1 MSTIFVNNIQAST
14 GNQVVIPA
22 GHSLQLGGTTLDAA
36 SLMPN
41 PSGQGGL
48 GVASDGSAYVFNSY
62 GAKGIVTFTSNSTYF
77 PSSGT
82 KLVYVRV
89 VAAGGGGSGYA
100 ECGGAGG
107 FSEGFFSMV
116 GVASV
121 GITVGTGGGPTY
133 YSGGAGSGTA
143 SSFGTYISCTGG
155 NGANSNHQHC
165 GGLPGLGSGGQVNL
179 YGGGGTGHGH
189 NGRGGASHFGGSNGN
204 GHPQGGAYA
213 PNHQTHGSYGGG
225 GANGWG
231 GSYTGAKGMGGCVVV
246 MEYG

>member
-22 GHSLQLGGTTLDAA
+22 GHSLLLGGTALDSS

-48 GVASDGSAYVFNSY
+48 GVASDGSNYVFNSY
-62 GAKGIVTFTSNSTYF
+62 GAKGIITFTSNSTYF

-82 KLVYVRV
+82 KLVYVRCV
-89 VAAGGGGSGYA
+89 GAGGGGSGYA
-100 ECGGAGG
+100 ESGAAGG
-107 FSEGFFSMV
+107 FSEGFFNMIGIS
-116 GVASV
+116 SV
-121 GITVGTGGGPTY
+121 SITVGTGGNPTY
-133 YSGGAGSGTA
+133 YSGNTPSGTS
-143 SSFGTYISCTGG
+143 SSFGSFCTCTGG
-155 NGANSNHQHC
+155 KGANQSHQHC
-165 GGLPGLGSGGQVNL
+165 GGLPGLGSGGDVNL

-189 NGRGGASHFGGSNGN
+189 NGRGGNSHFGGSNGT
-204 GHPQGGAYA
+204 GHPQAGAYA

-231 GSYTGAKGMGGCVVV
+231 GSYTGAKGMSGAVVV

>member
-1 MSTIFVNNIQAST
+1 
-14 GNQVVIPA
+14 
-22 GHSLQLGGTTLDAA
+22 
-36 SLMPN
+36 MPN

-48 GVASDGSAYVFNSY
+48 GVASDGSSYVFNSY

-100 ECGGAGG
+100 ESGGAGG
-107 FSEGFFSMV
+107 FSEGFFSMIGV
-116 GVASV
+116 GSV
-121 GITVGTGGGPTY
+121 SITVGTGGNPTY
-133 YSGGAGSGTA
+133 YSGGAASGTA
-143 SSFGTYISCTGG
+143 SSFGSYISCTGG
-155 NGANSNHQHC
+155 NGANSSHQHC
-165 GGLPGLGSGGQVNL
+165 GGLPGVGSGGQVNL

-189 NGRGGASHFGGSNGN
+189 NGRGGASHFGGSNGC
-204 GHPQGGAYA
+204 GHPQAGAYA

-231 GSYTGAKGMGGCVVV
+231 GSYTGAKGVGGCVVV